1 MGEKGEASLGKSFM
15 ERFGSRGARNRESPV
30 VGRER
35 AKREHRKKEEE
46 EWLRPK
52 RYRDK
57 GASHVGALLCY
68 KGARDVVTSI
78 QLEP

>member
-15 ERFGSRGARNRESPV
+15 ERFGSRGAWNRESPV
-30 VGRER
+30 VERE
-35 AKREHRKKEEE
+35 REHRKKEEE

-57 GASHVGALLCY
+57 GASHVGALLRY
-68 KGARDVVTSI
+68 KGARDVATSI